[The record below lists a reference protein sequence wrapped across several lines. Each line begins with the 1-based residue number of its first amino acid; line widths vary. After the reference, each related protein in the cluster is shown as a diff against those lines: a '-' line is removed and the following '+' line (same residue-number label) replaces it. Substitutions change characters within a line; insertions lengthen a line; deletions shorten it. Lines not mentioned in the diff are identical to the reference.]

1 MPQQFQ
7 TVLTG
12 GTAESRHAK
21 FGEDSFVQDANAID
35 IFVVE
40 DNKVVQHAIKN
51 ILARVDDFHF
61 VGSAEDGIEA
71 VEKICALR
79 PQFAIVDIGLPGM
92 NGIEVTRKI
101 KAETGGTRVIILTAS
116 DVDRDVTDCFAAGA
130 DGYIHKEMFAERLE
144 TAIRTVRQG
153 AVWLDPALARRILQI
168 AAFAAT
174 GDHLKPA
181 QKRKATLT
189 EMEADVLSRVAES
202 NCEGGV
208 CLVEPGFVAKLR
220 QRFPE
225 KKDEQN
231 SDEPAITST

>member
-1 MPQQFQ
+1 M
-7 TVLTG
+7 
-12 GTAESRHAK
+12 
-21 FGEDSFVQDANAID
+21 QDANAID

-40 DNKVVQHAIKN
+40 DNKVVQLAIQN
-51 ILARVDDFHF
+51 ILAKVNDFHF
-61 VGSAEDGIEA
+61 AGSAEDGINA
-71 VEKICALR
+71 VEKVCALK
-79 PQFAIVDIGLPGM
+79 PQFAIVDIGLPGL

-101 KAETGGTRVIILTAS
+101 KENCHDTRVIILTAS

-189 EMEADVLSRVAES
+189 EMETDVLSRVAES

-208 CLVEPGFVAKLR
+208 CLVEPGFLAKLR

-225 KKDEQN
+225 KTGEQSSEQN
-231 SDEPAITST
+231 SDGQTIGSR